1 MPFFRSPTSDNG
13 RLAFLKTT
21 LDAARADAA
30 AGNTYVTSDTVADIA
45 KLVPKYDDRQKKVSV
60 TLSARSKEFEESSTA
75 ITTVEMY
82 LRDGFDVLK
91 RMVRRLEL
99 PAQVL
104 SLHGLPLDGTIPK
117 PASTVEWLEIAQ
129 QFVDGSA
136 KAKEQGY
143 PVVDCP
149 SAVDI
154 DKVLVDAKKE
164 YKDVSSADREYD
176 TAQAV
181 LAEFRTQSD
190 DLINLVMAELRL
202 TLRKLDAPS
211 QRRIMRTYG
220 ANFYYP
226 KGEVV
231 DPDDM
236 EPIADE
242 VTSDTVSE

>member
-1 MPFFRSPTSDNG
+1 MQSLWKKIIG
-13 RLAFLKTT
+13 KTPA
-21 LDAARADAA
+21 LCE
-30 AGNTYVTSDTVADIA
+30 TYI
-45 KLVPKYDDRQKKVSV
+45 
-60 TLSARSKEFEESSTA
+60 
-75 ITTVEMY
+75 
-82 LRDGFDVLK
+82 
-91 RMVRRLEL
+91 
-99 PAQVL
+99 
-104 SLHGLPLDGTIPK
+104 
-117 PASTVEWLEIAQ
+117 EWLEIAQ
-129 QFVDGSA
+129 QFIDGSA

-154 DKVLVDAKKE
+154 SRVLVKAKKE